1 MEKNENILE
10 IRFIIFILNIY
21 VYMNHYNVDLFFAM
35 LYLCAIFNKF
45 NPYQHNT
52 CKINNK
58 ITPNR
63 VKIIR
68 DFNNLITDNY
78 KNNNIINK
86 EKNTIKISNN
96 KLFSKLQ
103 KYIFNKIKNLNNHNY
118 IKYIIYTDLN
128 DNIIDNN
135 INIYELC
142 NLWCIKNYGLI

>member
-58 ITPNR
+58 I
-63 VKIIR
+63 
-68 DFNNLITDNY
+68 
-78 KNNNIINK
+78 
-86 EKNTIKISNN
+86 S
-96 KLFSKLQ
+96 
-103 KYIFNKIKNLNNHNY
+103 KIKM
-118 IKYIIYTDLN
+118 
-128 DNIIDNN
+128 
-135 INIYELC
+135 
-142 NLWCIKNYGLI
+142 